1 MRDQGIIPD
10 SIKEGHLMA
19 CAKAFVIV
27 EEKKEELAKLTKKA
41 STSRC
46 SSTPRRTVA
55 STKTKANFVNK

>member
-41 STSRC
+41 EYKS
-46 SSTPRRTVA
+46 VLLD
-55 STKTKANFVNK
+55 TKTYRCFHEN